1 MRLLLVFLNEPIPG
15 TVNTR
20 LALDVGEVE
29 AARYYQAM
37 VEVLLRQLQGLQ
49 DCRIRFCYTPDDAEE
64 AVRFWLL
71 PGMRATSGPEDGV
84 YLAPQPQADYALTQ
98 EVDFRP
104 QGDGDFGARITRAFT
119 DGFDEGYREIAIIG
133 SNCLECGARW
143 INAAFSR
150 LHDQSSR
157 DAVIGPSTQGNYY
170 LLILKSNAP
179 ELFDHI
185 PWRSEG
191 VTSATLAAARRAGLY
206 VESLP
211 RLEEIIDLRDWHS
224 TLASPLG
231 AALKKALGEPLE
243 DDHTDL

>member
-15 TVNTR
+15 MVNTR
-20 LALDVGEVE
+20 LAQDVGKDE
-29 AARYYQAM
+29 ASRYYQAM

-49 DCRIRFCYTPDDAEE
+49 DCRIRFCYTPDDAGE
-64 AVRFWLL
+64 AIRFWLL
-71 PGMRATSGPEDGV
+71 PAMRATAGPEDTV
-84 YLAPQPQADYALTQ
+84 FLAPHSQTDYALSQ

-104 QGDGDFGARITRAFT
+104 QGDGDFGARIERAFSE
-119 DGFDEGYREIAIIG
+119 GFDEGYDEIAIIG
-133 SNCLECGARW
+133 PNCLECGARW

-185 PWRSEG
+185 PWRGEDVS
-191 VTSATLAAARRAGLY
+191 SATLAAARRAGLY

-211 RLEEIIDLRDWHS
+211 RLDEIIDLRDWQS
-224 TLASPLG
+224 ALASPLG
-231 AALKKALGEPLE
+231 AALKKALGEPPE
-243 DDHTDL
+243 DDYAI

>member
-20 LALDVGEVE
+20 LALDVGEAE

-49 DCRIRFCYTPDDAEE
+49 NCRIRFCYTPDDAGE
-64 AVRFWLL
+64 AIRFWLL
-71 PGMRATSGPEDGV
+71 PGMRAASGPEDGV
-84 YLAPQPQADYALTQ
+84 YLAPQSQTDHALTQ

-104 QGDGDFGARITRAFT
+104 QGDGDFSARIERAFT
-119 DGFDEGYREIAIIG
+119 EGFNEGYREIAIIG

-157 DAVIGPSTQGNYY
+157 DAVIGSSTKGNDY

-179 ELFDHI
+179 ELFENI
-185 PWRSEG
+185 PWNG
-191 VTSATLAAARRAGLY
+191 DNVFTTTLSAARRAGLY

-211 RLEEIIDLRDWHS
+211 RLEEIIELRDWQGA
-224 TLASPLG
+224 LASPLG

-243 DDHTDL
+243 DDHSI